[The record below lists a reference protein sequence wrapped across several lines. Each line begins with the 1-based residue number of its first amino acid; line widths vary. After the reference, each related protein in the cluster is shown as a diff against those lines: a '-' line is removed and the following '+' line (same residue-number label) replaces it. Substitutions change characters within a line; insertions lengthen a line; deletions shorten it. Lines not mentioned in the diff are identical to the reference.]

1 MTSNVKL
8 TYYQR
13 NKEKLLSYSC
23 NSYNNNKD
31 TLKQK
36 RDNLPQEKKDIIR
49 NYQKEWHDNNNMKEY
64 CKNWYYNLSEENKN
78 KKREYARNRYHTI
91 IKVR

>member
-23 NSYNNNKD
+23 NSYNNNEDK
-31 TLKQK
+31 
-36 RDNLPQEKKDIIR
+36 
-49 NYQKEWHDNNNMKEY
+49 
-64 CKNWYYNLSEENKN
+64 
-78 KKREYARNRYHTI
+78 
-91 IKVR
+91 